1 MTDGLRLFFET
12 LKNVFE
18 DFEKFSKRRK
28 TFLGTL
34 KSLRNVEKRF
44 WGLGKV
50 CETLKNVFGSF
61 EKFSER

>member
-1 MTDGLRLFFET
+1 MTDGLRLFFGM

-34 KSLRNVEKRF
+34 KSFRNAEKRF
-44 WGLGKV
+44 WKL
-50 CETLKNVFGSF
+50 
-61 EKFSER
+61 